1 LSSFATK
8 GAGSVDPVEAAFE
21 GVATTLDTSETHGV
35 DAGAALAAD
44 GAVLDELLEAD
55 VAVVDELD

>member
-1 LSSFATK
+1 
-8 GAGSVDPVEAAFE
+8 VVEAAFA

-44 GAVLDELLEAD
+44 VAVPDELLAAE